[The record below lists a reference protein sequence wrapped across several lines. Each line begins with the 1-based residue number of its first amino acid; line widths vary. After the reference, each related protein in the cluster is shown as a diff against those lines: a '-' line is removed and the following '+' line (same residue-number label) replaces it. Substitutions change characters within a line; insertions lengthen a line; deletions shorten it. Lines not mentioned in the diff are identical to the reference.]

1 MTDVTASDVAVRDT
15 DTLSSRER
23 IVLGALGGIVV
34 SVFTY
39 PAVRNGYMDL
49 FREGDIFT
57 WIGFMARPVGF
68 GVLGGIWG
76 YVHRP
81 ETDPRRAFQ
90 LGLVAPAMIAG
101 FIYANQGE
109 DTKPAA
115 PAAETAPVTD
125 VQPVEG
131 NVTVLPA
138 VSVRT
143 AQATGPVAQPRP
155 RPSPKPSIVD
165 RLIKGFIGK

>member
-1 MTDVTASDVAVRDT
+1 MTDATVSDSGAPKP
-15 DTLSSRER
+15 LSSRER

-39 PAVRNGYMDL
+39 PAIQQGYADL
-49 FREGDIFT
+49 IRDGDIVQ
-57 WIGFMARPVGF
+57 WIGFLARPVGF

-101 FIYANQGE
+101 FIYANQGSE
-109 DTKPAA
+109 NTNTAA
-115 PAAETAPVTD
+115 ARQPAPVSD
-125 VQPVEG
+125 VEPVQSNTAG
-131 NVTVLPA
+131 FTVQ
-138 VSVRT
+138 T
-143 AQATGPVAQPRP
+143 AQTTGPVAAP
-155 RPSPKPSIVD
+155 RPSEPRKPSIVD
-165 RLIKGFIGK
+165 RLIKGFLGK

>member
-1 MTDVTASDVAVRDT
+1 MTDVTASNVGESE
-15 DTLSSRER
+15 TLSSRER

-39 PAVRNGYMDL
+39 PAMLHGYADL
-49 FREGDIFT
+49 IREGDIVQ
-57 WIGFMARPVGF
+57 WIGFLARPVGF

-101 FIYANQGE
+101 FIYANQGTE
-109 DTKPAA
+109 STNTAAARQPA
-115 PAAETAPVTD
+115 PASDVEPVQGNTAVFPGFT
-125 VQPVEG
+125 VQ
-131 NVTVLPA
+131 
-138 VSVRT
+138 T
-143 AQATGPVAQPRP
+143 AQATGPVATP
-155 RPSPKPSIVD
+155 RPSEPRKPSIVD
-165 RLIKGFIGK
+165 RLIKGFLGK